1 MQSLGANTVRVYTVD
16 ASADHSGCM
25 EAFDKAGIYVIV
37 DIPKPTASIDRVST
51 RSSLYNEL
59 LY

>member
-37 DIPKPTASIDRVST
+37 DIPKPTASMDRVST
-51 RSSLYNEL
+51 
-59 LY
+59 